1 MFPRINQ
8 FAHVQIFGFHSVS
21 SVFYSG
27 LTAGD
32 KTDDDILLLKLD
44 KMIQQRETYQKKVE
58 KDIAELRRTLDYVG
72 DDRARFDILGD
83 LFVKYRS
90 FRVDTALIIAEERL
104 ELADGLGE
112 EYVNQG
118 LMNLADALNKVG
130 KHENALGILDKV
142 KRTEAVRKDTYF
154 YYLYHTT
161 YLSCY
166 SDEMEV
172 SKKQLFMRQIR
183 LIRIR

>member
-1 MFPRINQ
+1 MFRYSAFIV
-8 FAHVQIFGFHSVS
+8 FLLC
-21 SVFYSG
+21 FYSG

-104 ELADGLGE
+104 ELADGWDE

-118 LMNLADALNKVG
+118 
-130 KHENALGILDKV
+130 
-142 KRTEAVRKDTYF
+142 
-154 YYLYHTT
+154 
-161 YLSCY
+161 
-166 SDEMEV
+166 
-172 SKKQLFMRQIR
+172 
-183 LIRIR
+183 

>member
-1 MFPRINQ
+1 MFRYSAFIV
-8 FAHVQIFGFHSVS
+8 FLLC
-21 SVFYSG
+21 FYSG

-58 KDIAELRRTLDYVG
+58 KDIAEFRRTLDYVG

-130 KHENALGILDKV
+130 KHEHALGILDKV

-161 YLSCY
+161 YCPVTVMKWKCPRNSC
-166 SDEMEV
+166 SCG
-172 SKKQLFMRQIR
+172 R
-183 LIRIR
+183 

>member
-1 MFPRINQ
+1 MFRYSAFIV
-8 FAHVQIFGFHSVS
+8 FLLC
-21 SVFYSG
+21 FYSG

-58 KDIAELRRTLDYVG
+58 KDIAELRRALDYVG

-161 YLSCY
+161 YVLL
-166 SDEMEV
+166 
-172 SKKQLFMRQIR
+172 Q
-183 LIRIR
+183 